1 MLGEDHSL
9 LKEFPE
15 YKQTILTLSQSDEG
29 FESLMRE
36 YNQLDKDIRKLEMRD
51 SPISDQEMLL
61 MKHNRAEMKDK
72 LHYYL
77 VAK

>member
-15 YKQTILTLSQSDEG
+15 YKQTIITLAKSDDD
-29 FESLMRE
+29 FDSLMRE
-36 YNQLDKDIRKLEMRD
+36 YNDLDKNIRKLEMRD

-72 LHYYL
+72 LHHYL